1 MAAAKS
7 RGKIPY
13 WAMAALSLM
22 PVWGF
27 MYVRSLTEA
36 PEVLAGPL
44 GEGEEV
50 YGSCSSCHGA
60 DGGGG
65 VGRQM
70 SQGEVLL
77 TFPHIEDQLRFV
89 YFGTADYQLA
99 GIASYGN
106 PDREG
111 GPHLTGS
118 FGNMPKQ
125 GGDLT
130 DEEILA
136 VVCHERYTL
145 GGADPTA
152 EEYIEEYENWCA
164 EEAPTFA
171 ALEGGT
177 TLAELA
183 DESVVDLDGDPIE
196 IIPIGEEPAEGS
208 PPSE

>member
-1 MAAAKS
+1 
-7 RGKIPY
+7 
-13 WAMAALSLM
+13 
-22 PVWGF
+22 
-27 MYVRSLTEA
+27 
-36 PEVLAGPL
+36 
-44 GEGEEV
+44 V

-65 VGRQM
+65 VGRQI
-70 SQGEVLL
+70 SQGEVVA

-99 GIASYGN
+99 GIANYGN
-106 PDREG
+106 PEREG
-111 GPHLTGS
+111 GPHLTAS

-152 EEYIEEYENWCA
+152 EEFIEEYENWCS
-164 EEAPTFA
+164 EEAPLFA
-171 ALEGGT
+171 ALEGGM

-183 DESVVDLDGDPIE
+183 EEDIVGADGESIE

-208 PPSE
+208 PPGE